1 MQLIILYSIKDSLS
15 HAQISM
21 TKAKNSY
28 TIHILTLF
36 IIKSNRPHYMLI
48 KSLSLR
54 DESLIFCCL
63 KI

>member
-15 HAQISM
+15 YVQISM
-21 TKAKNSY
+21 TKAKNRY

-36 IIKSNRPHYMLI
+36 IIKSNRPRYVLT
-48 KSLSLR
+48 KLLSLR
-54 DESLIFCCL
+54 DENLIFCCP